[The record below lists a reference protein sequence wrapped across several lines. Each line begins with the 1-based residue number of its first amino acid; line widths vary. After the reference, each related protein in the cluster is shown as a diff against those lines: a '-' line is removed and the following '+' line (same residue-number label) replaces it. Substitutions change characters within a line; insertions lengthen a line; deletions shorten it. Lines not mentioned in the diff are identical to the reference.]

1 MDGVPASH
9 ATAMHAVIAS
19 VGTDG
24 DVFPFIGL
32 GDRLRARGH
41 RVTLVSNAHYQPLAA
56 AHGLGFRAMV
66 SDEDTHAFI
75 SNPDLWH
82 PLKGPGFVAR
92 WGASLLGAHYRLI
105 AELAADRDA
114 VLVASLGVLAARL
127 VREKLRRPLAS
138 VVLQPWMIASIDAS
152 PVMPAGLTLP
162 PWAPRPLGR
171 LYYRLIDVAGDLL
184 IGPDLQHVR
193 ARLRLPPVPRIFRWW
208 YSPDLVLGLF
218 PDWYGP
224 PQADWPPRTFAV
236 GFPRFDLRTGPL
248 PGDVRAFCRSGQ
260 PPVAFTFGTGMM
272 HGQRYF
278 RAALEA
284 LRHFGGRGLFL
295 TRYGGQ
301 LPAPLP
307 PFVRHCEFAPFAELF
322 PLCAAVVHHG
332 GIGTT
337 ARALA
342 AGVPQLVLPLAYDQ
356 PDNAARVKR
365 LGVGDRLRPRRATG
379 PSLARAL
386 AGLKTPGVRERCR
399 AVAEQCGQDGLEEA
413 AVRLEAL
420 ADRRS
425 ATIR

>member
-1 MDGVPASH
+1 
-9 ATAMHAVIAS
+9 MHAILAS
-19 VGTDG
+19 LGTDG

-32 GDRLRARGH
+32 GARLRARGH
-41 RVTLVSNAHYQPLAA
+41 RVTLAANEHYRSLAA
-56 AHGLGFRAMV
+56 AHDLQFRAMV
-66 SDEDTHAFI
+66 SDEETHAFL

-82 PLKGPGFVAR
+82 PLKGAGFIAR
-92 WGASLLGAHYRLI
+92 WGARQLGLHYRLL
-105 AELAADRDA
+105 AELAGDGDA
-114 VLVASLGVLAARL
+114 VLAASLGVIAARL
-127 VREKLRRPLAS
+127 VQEKLSRPTAS

-171 LYYRLIDVAGDLL
+171 LYYRLIDVVGERL
-184 IGPDLQHVR
+184 IGRRLQHVR

-208 YSPDLVLGLF
+208 YSPQLVLGLF

-224 PQADWPPRTFAV
+224 PQADWPSRTYAV
-236 GFPRFDLRTGPL
+236 GFPCFDLKWRPL
-248 PGDVRAFCRSGQ
+248 PEDVREFCLAGQ

-272 HGQRYF
+272 HGERYF

-284 LRHFGGRGLFL
+284 CRLFGGRGLFL
-295 TRYGGQ
+295 TRYAHQ

-307 PFVRHCEFAPFAELF
+307 PFVRHCEFAPFTELF

-342 AGVPQLVLPLAYDQ
+342 AGAPQLILPLAYDQ

-365 LGVGDRLRPRRATG
+365 LGVGAWLRPRRATG
-379 PSLARAL
+379 PAVARAL
-386 AGLKTPGVRERCR
+386 AGLMTPGVRERCR
-399 AVAEQCGQDGLEEA
+399 VVAGQCAQDGLEEA
-413 AVRLEAL
+413 CRRLEEL
-420 ADRRS
+420 AR
-425 ATIR
+425 